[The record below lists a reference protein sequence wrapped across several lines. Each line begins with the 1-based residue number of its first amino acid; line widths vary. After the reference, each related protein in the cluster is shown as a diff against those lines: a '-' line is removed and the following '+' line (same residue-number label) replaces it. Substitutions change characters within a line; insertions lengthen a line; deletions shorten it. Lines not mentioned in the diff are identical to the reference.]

1 MPTAAPAARAEESG
15 AAGRTLETM
24 TDDVVLFRAEAGVA
38 SLTLNRPAHGNAM
51 SLELMDALL
60 AGIRAAEAD
69 ANCHVL
75 VIRGAGRVFCGG
87 GDLHDLARAGQ
98 DDQLQHRMVT
108 TLQDSMYALAASRL
122 VVIGVVG
129 GAAAGA
135 GLGLVLNSDIVLA
148 SERASFHGAYG
159 AIGLTPDAGVSYLLP
174 GAIGAKRAS
183 TMLLA
188 GAPVSAARAH
198 EWGLVAEL
206 LEPDQLDA
214 RADELAARLSTGA
227 AQALGTT
234 KRLLGAPALAG
245 YRAHLD
251 DEARQI
257 TAISTHPDTQSRIRA
272 LIEKATK

>member
-1 MPTAAPAARAEESG
+1 
-15 AAGRTLETM
+15 M
-24 TDDVVLFRAEAGVA
+24 TDDVVLLTVEAGIA
-38 SLTLNRPAHGNAM
+38 AITLNRPTQGNAM
-51 SLELMDALL
+51 SLELMEGLL
-60 AGIRAAEAD
+60 RAVQDAEAD
-69 ANCHVL
+69 PSCTVL

-98 DDQLQHRMVT
+98 DDALQRRMVT
-108 TLQDSMYALAASRL
+108 ALQDAMFALAASRL
-122 VVIGVVG
+122 VVIAAVG

-135 GLGLVLNSDIVLA
+135 GLGLVLNTDIVLA
-148 SERASFHGAYG
+148 STRASFHGAYG

-183 TMLLA
+183 AMLLIGTPI
-188 GAPVSAARAH
+188 GAALAQ
-198 EWGLVAEL
+198 EWGLVSEL
-206 LEPDQLDA
+206 LEPEELDA
-214 RADELAARLSTGA
+214 RADELATRLSTGA

-251 DEARQI
+251 DEAAAI
-257 TAISTHPDTQSRIRA
+257 TGISTHPDTQARIRS